1 VTDLGTTN
9 IWLGVMAVVAVLEAL
24 VVIAIGIGGFL
35 AYRRVMTVVNELEQ
49 RHVVPL
55 ATRANAILDDIKIV
69 TAKVQMQTSRVDH
82 AITGTMDRVDE
93 TAQQVRLTL
102 REQVARI
109 AAIGRSVWA
118 VVDSL
123 RGTMRRPARREPY
136 ADTGTARGF

>member
-1 VTDLGTTN
+1 
-9 IWLGVMAVVAVLEAL
+9 
-24 VVIAIGIGGFL
+24 
-35 AYRRVMTVVNELEQ
+35 
-49 RHVVPL
+49 
-55 ATRANAILDDIKIV
+55 
-69 TAKVQMQTSRVDH
+69 
-82 AITGTMDRVDE
+82 MDRVDE

-123 RGTMRRPARREPY
+123 RSSVRRPANREPY

>member
-1 VTDLGTTN
+1 MTDLGTTN

-24 VVIAIGIGGFL
+24 VVIAVGIGGFL
-35 AYRRVMTVVNELEQ
+35 AYRRVMTVVTELEQ

-55 ATRANAILDDIKIV
+55 AARANAILDDIKIV
-69 TAKVQMQTSRVDH
+69 TAKVQRQTSRVDH

-109 AAIGRSVWA
+109 AAISRGVWA

-123 RGTMRRPARREPY
+123 RSTVRRPASRERY
-136 ADTGTARGF
+136 AETGTARGF